1 MNCSYPPSRFNAR
14 SNASLSNSNARR
26 FIPLLKP
33 VIAFLCIVFGG
44 IAGSSL
50 QAQGVQGVVEGYV
63 ANAATGDLLDGATVS
78 LPGLGRVALTDQT
91 GRYILVGLP
100 PGVHAVVVTYT
111 GLDTL
116 RSSVDVGSEGKVI
129 RNFDMTTGVYQLEP
143 FKVAGEREGNAA
155 AITAQRN
162 ATNMKT
168 VVATDSYG
176 NLPNM
181 NAAELAILLPGVT
194 AGIAD
199 EGNVGG
205 LNIRGTGQGSGTIMI
220 DGALMSSQGGISR
233 QTILT
238 PINSTMFEQLEIT
251 KGHTPDNGMDSLGGT
266 VNLKSRSPLSMK
278 DKRRI
283 NFTLSGRIAPSFTQQ
298 IPLREKH
305 RAHPLGNVAYQEVFD
320 VLGGERNLGVSVNLF
335 YTEQAIGFFRSDRDF
350 QNTTSTPAYL
360 WDYRTQDNY
369 NNRKQSSV
377 SAKFDYRLSA
387 RTKISF
393 NTIYNDAFERFRQ
406 QFTVRAYAAQTV
418 GTSGNAGILPGYTD
432 RITQVRAAPGS
443 TIDVTS
449 RRFNYDNRL
458 RHFDLGVEQQFGR
471 LELDYNAM
479 YSQTHI
485 NGGGGE
491 TGELVNRITQVGW
504 ILDRTESDLYPR
516 FIQTEGPD
524 FTNPANYRPS
534 ALNFSDA
541 HNDHEVKELRANARY
556 QLPVRFP
563 FFLKTGFRWREEM
576 AKDLNLSRRYSYI
589 GTEAL
594 PADPS
599 ILTHDRVKT
608 GRQIPY
614 WNSDAISSGRKP
626 VNPEL
631 WREDLYYREQIRFTG
646 TRGVTETV
654 SAGYVMAQAK
664 LDRTIVLTGVRT
676 EKTED
681 KSWGWVRSRVPST
694 SAQQT
699 ADPVGSAQKDYAG
712 NRRELQGSY
721 TKSFPSVHVSHE
733 ITDNLKARLSWSTS
747 FGRPSM
753 VNLLPNETVNESA
766 QTLTVN
772 NPSLLPQEAQT
783 WDASL
788 DYYFE
793 PVGVVSVGW
802 FRKKISDYIVTGI
815 VAGTVATGP
824 DNGYGGEY
832 GGYGLRTS
840 INAGTAFV
848 QGWELSYQQQL
859 TFLPGA
865 LKGLAIN
872 ANTTLLDTHGDFGGS
887 TYITGDK
894 LANFVP
900 RTSNLSVSWRYRA
913 FSARALVNR
922 TSSYITSYNAA
933 SPGRNLYRF
942 ERTNVNLGLAY
953 QLRPTLSLICDVAN
967 LFNEPQRFYRG
978 IPDQIQSTIFN
989 GTTISLGVTGRF

>member
-1 MNCSYPPSRFNAR
+1 MISLPP
-14 SNASLSNSNARR
+14 
-26 FIPLLKP
+26 
-33 VIAFLCIVFGG
+33 
-44 IAGSSL
+44 L
-50 QAQGVQGVVEGYV
+50 QAESPRGILEGYV
-63 ANAATGDLLDGATVS
+63 GNAATGDLLDGATVS
-78 LPGLGRVALTDQT
+78 LPGLGRVVLTDQT
-91 GRYILVGLP
+91 GRYVFTEVP
-100 PGVHAVVVTYT
+100 AGVHPIVVTYT

-116 RSSVDVGSEGKVI
+116 RSSIEMGTVGKVT
-129 RNFDMTTGVYQLEP
+129 RNFDLTTGVYQLEP

-162 ATNMKT
+162 ASNVKT
-168 VVATDSYG
+168 VVATDSFG

-205 LNIRGTGQGSGTIMI
+205 LNIRGTGQGSSTIMI

-251 KGHTPDNGMDSLGGT
+251 KGHTPDTGMDSLGGT
-266 VNLKSRSPLSMK
+266 VNLKSRSPLSMR

-283 NFTLSGRIAPSFTQQ
+283 SYTLSGRIAPSFTQQ
-298 IPLREKH
+298 IPLREQH
-305 RAHPLGNVAYQEVFD
+305 RAHPLGNLAYQEVFD

-350 QNTTSTPAYL
+350 QNTTATPAYL

-369 NNRKQSSV
+369 NNRKQSSI
-377 SAKFDYRLSA
+377 SAKFDYRLSP

-406 QFTVRAYAAQTV
+406 QYTVRAYTAQTV

-504 ILDRTESDLYPR
+504 ILDRTESDLHPR

-534 ALNFSDA
+534 ALNFADA

-563 FFLKTGFRWREEM
+563 LFIKTGFRWREEM
-576 AKDLNLSRRYSYI
+576 AKDLNLSRRYAYI
-589 GTEAL
+589 GTTAL

-599 ILTHDRVKT
+599 ILTYDKVKT

-614 WNSDAISSGRKP
+614 WNSDAISSGRQP
-626 VNPEL
+626 VSPEL
-631 WREDLYYREQIRFTG
+631 WREDIYYREQIRFTG

-654 SAGYVMAQAK
+654 TAGYVMAQAK
-664 LDRTIVLTGVRT
+664 LNRTIVLTGVRT

-681 KSWGWVRSRVPST
+681 ESWGWVRSRVPST

-699 ADPVGSAQKDYAG
+699 ADPIGSAQRDYAG
-712 NRRELQGSY
+712 NRRELEGGY
-721 TKSFPSVHVSHE
+721 TKSFPSVHVSHD
-733 ITDNLKARLSWSTS
+733 ITDNLRARLSWSTS

-753 VNLLPNETVNESA
+753 INLLPNETVNESA

-772 NPSLLPQEAQT
+772 NPSLLPQSAET

-793 PVGVVSVGW
+793 PVGNVSVGW
-802 FRKKISDYIVTGI
+802 FRKKINDYIVTGI
-815 VAGTVATGP
+815 VAGTVGTGP
-824 DNGYGGEY
+824 DNGYNGEY
-832 GGYGLRTS
+832 AGYGLRTS

-872 ANTTLLDTHGDFGGS
+872 ANTTILDTHGDFGGT

-913 FSARALVNR
+913 FSARALANR

-967 LFNEPQRFYRG
+967 VFNEPQRFYRG
-978 IPDQIQSTIFN
+978 IPDQVQSTIYN